1 MPQYTVVISM
11 LSGRYNAAR
20 MGRGIDAGVRAR
32 SLIAAILAA
41 AAPLAIL
48 LWLSGSV
55 TIYAALGTMLLF
67 SSVIFTAGA
76 LLMRLAD
83 AEDLPLAAAWVL
95 GVFASALAV
104 YALVQWLHVLAATA
118 FAVWSVIVVACAVA
132 LRKPAIGPD
141 RLDPR
146 ELLGLAFCGAA
157 TLMWCWEVA
166 ETPRILARDGLLTA
180 WIDYFIHG
188 GVISHF
194 GDPRA
199 GRQSILLADFPAP
212 LYHYASYLLPAAFAF
227 PLDLPGLPLA
237 TSVWLPL
244 GFFTMC
250 AGAYALGKVL
260 AGPAGGIAAVAALTL
275 LPDASNY
282 ALGNGFL
289 SFHWH
294 LLALPGASY
303 AIGFFLLAA
312 ALLQRWL
319 ATGRPRPLLASACLA
334 AGTLLFRVHIF
345 ALGLPALLA
354 SAAMATGFARRR
366 KVAFFAGALTVF
378 ALFVWGFYA
387 LTDSSPALEL
397 FLNAIHEYQE
407 PTRYTG
413 WYSGLLE
420 TYGRGIA
427 VPIGMLLVLAACLGI
442 LVVLYPVSVL
452 VARCSGGLR
461 AVDLVPVSF
470 IGCYL
475 LLMLTAPT
483 VYWDPT
489 ELTVR
494 PFLVLYAVV
503 AVWTFA
509 PFAKWFTT
517 GSEQKARVAWWAL
530 ILTSGLA
537 LLLLWPQTGRLGLQ
551 PKFQW
556 GWRFYPYKVQPGV
569 LPAAAFLRGNS
580 VAGDLF
586 AVQGLPLRWVAT
598 DLAIQ
603 LSSLTGMPAYLGY
616 AIAQITGEGQR
627 RQVALE
633 RRAALNRVEATES
646 LDDALGRLRELGIQ
660 WYVVADRSGPR
671 WDPER
676 RHAVFVDGSVA
687 VYSTRST
694 YK

>member
-1 MPQYTVVISM
+1 M

-20 MGRGIDAGVRAR
+20 MGRGIDARVRAR
-32 SLIAAILAA
+32 SLIAAIFLAA
-41 AAPLAIL
+41 TPLAIL

-67 SSVIFTAGA
+67 SSVVFVAGA

-83 AEDLPLAAAWVL
+83 AEAMPLAGAWVL

-104 YALVQWLHVLAATA
+104 YALVQWFHLLAAIA
-118 FAVWSVIVVACAVA
+118 FAAWSVIVLGCAIA
-132 LRKPAIGPD
+132 LRKRSSEPD
-141 RLDPR
+141 RFDPGG
-146 ELLGLAFCGAA
+146 LLGVAFCGAA

-166 ETPRILARDGLLTA
+166 ETPRILARDGVLPA

-319 ATGRPRPLLASACLA
+319 ATGKPRPLLASACLA

-354 SAAMATGFARRR
+354 SAAMATRFAQRR
-366 KVAFFAGALTVF
+366 KAVFFTGALGAF
-378 ALFVWGFYA
+378 ALFVWGYYTF
-387 LTDSSPALEL
+387 TDSLPALEI
-397 FLNAIHEYQE
+397 FLTSIHEYQE
-407 PTRYTG
+407 PTGYTG
-413 WYSGLLE
+413 WYAGLLE
-420 TYGRGIA
+420 AYGRGIA
-427 VPIGMLLVLAACLGI
+427 VPIGMVLVLAAGLGV
-442 LVVLYPVSVL
+442 LAVLYPISTF
-452 VARCSGGLR
+452 VARRSGGLQ

-470 IGCYL
+470 IGCYT
-475 LLMLTAPT
+475 LLMLAVPT
-483 VYWDPT
+483 VKWDPT

-494 PFLVLYAVV
+494 PFVVLYAVV

-509 PFAKWFTT
+509 AFAKWFST
-517 GSEQKARVAWWAL
+517 GGEQRERVVWWTL
-530 ILTSGLA
+530 LLTSCLA
-537 LLLLWPQTGRLGLQ
+537 LLLLWPQTERLGLQ

-556 GWRFYPYKVQPGV
+556 GWRFYPYKIQPGV
-569 LPAAAFLRGNS
+569 LQAGTFLRRNS

-586 AVQGLPLRWVAT
+586 AVQGLRLGWAPT

-603 LSSLTGMPAYLGY
+603 LVSLSGMPAYLGY
-616 AIAQITGEGQR
+616 AIAQIDDPGR
-627 RQVALE
+627 RREVALE
-633 RRAALNRVEATES
+633 RHAALNQVAAMES
-646 LDDALGRLRELGIQ
+646 MNEALGRLRNLGIQ